1 MSIYVD
7 FHVLQTVPPCC
18 INRDDIGRP
27 KTAVYGGQTRAR
39 VSSQAWKHAIRDYFK
54 SATMDEYSLA
64 DRTQNLREMVLN
76 ECEKM
81 GKTISAKDV
90 QKALEEAG
98 IKFNDGKKDA
108 KKEGKC
114 EALFFMG
121 RAQARTVAEI
131 ICDDSIDK
139 SHKDKYKK
147 LLQDAISKHP
157 AIDIALFGR
166 MVASETLF
174 NIDATAQV
182 AHAISTH
189 SIMNEYDY
197 FTAVDDLQS
206 DEISGAGHLGTVEF
220 NSSTLYRY
228 ANINITELA
237 KLIGRDE
244 AADAVAKFTKAFI
257 CSMPTGK
264 ENTFA
269 NRTLPDCVY
278 ITIRDDQPVNLCSAF
293 EAPVKKSAEGFAKA
307 SEAALVAKAK
317 DVYSK
322 FAAEPRYA
330 LCIGEDIKEIAEYHP
345 LNELIETLK
354 EDIMSAMEM

>member
-18 INRDDIGRP
+18 INRDDTGSP

-39 VSSQAWKHAIRDYFK
+39 VSSQAWKHAMRDYFK
-54 SATMDEYSLA
+54 NAIMDEYSLA
-64 DRTQNLREMVLN
+64 DRTKSIIEMVLN
-76 ECEKM
+76 EGEKM
-81 GKTISAKDV
+81 GKTISAKDA

-98 IKFNDGKKDA
+98 IKFKD
-108 KKEGKC
+108 EKC

-121 RAQARTVAEI
+121 RAQARAVAEI

-139 SHKDKYKK
+139 SDKKAYKK
-147 LLQDAISKHP
+147 LLQDAVSNNP

-166 MVASETLF
+166 MVASAPLL
-174 NIDATAQV
+174 NVDATAQV
-182 AHAISTH
+182 AHSISTH

-206 DEISGAGHLGTVEF
+206 DENSGAGHLGTVEF

-317 DVYSK
+317 DIYSK

-345 LNELIETLK
+345 LSELIETLK
-354 EDIMSAMEM
+354 ENIMSAMEM